1 MNNLRK
7 ILKEEIDDF
16 EWIREVP
23 SEHSFTIDELYGK
36 KIYFRKTD
44 LSKIRRKTDLSQIKR
59 EDITFGDIRWSNY
72 FILNNL

>member
-1 MNNLRK
+1 MDNLRK

-36 KIYFRKTD
+36 KIYFRKNN
-44 LSKIRRKTDLSQIKR
+44 LSIKRVIKGLSQIKR

-72 FILNNL
+72 